1 MLLVPRKFAHVP
13 ISDLISEEK
22 ECCTIPIYQPSDER
36 FLELIHVALKLRGD
50 ILAHPKYTGFAVSEE
65 EMIACVPESLF
76 IFIRMMFGGLTLLEG
91 DPEDEEITLERKE
104 ADTQMRVLS
113 VSQDLVYNVTGGKHW
128 TPKHVGLASTLHQAT
143 RSKELVNLFHKA
155 GHTISYHGLLQV
167 DTALAEKTLQT
178 MDAETGAVTP
188 PNFVHGRFTH
198 FTCDNIDIN
207 DSKLDGKNTFHATQ
221 MAGWQRGPEGDMMMK
236 ELKPSNKESLQVPS
250 VMEKLFPAEVVKG
263 KGCPIST

>member
-1 MLLVPRKFAHVP
+1 M
-13 ISDLISEEK
+13 
-22 ECCTIPIYQPSDER
+22 
-36 FLELIHVALKLRGD
+36 
-50 ILAHPKYTGFAVSEE
+50 
-65 EMIACVPESLF
+65 
-76 IFIRMMFGGLTLLEG
+76 FIRMTFGGLTLLEG
-91 DPEDEEITLERKE
+91 GPEDEEITLEKKE

-113 VSQDLVYNVTGGKHW
+113 VAQDLVYNVMGEKHW

-143 RSKELVNLFHKA
+143 RSKELVNSFHNA

-167 DTALAEKTLQT
+167 DTVMAEKTLQA

-198 FTCDNIDIN
+198 FACGNIDIN

-236 ELKPSNKESLQVPS
+236 S
-250 VMEKLFPAEVVKG
+250 
-263 KGCPIST
+263 